1 MRCPMPRKVRDE
13 NEIRATA
20 DELPTEPPK
29 EFVERIKA
37 KQKSAKL
44 VKSMKQKFRNYM
56 HRSENSLL
64 KMSG

>member
-1 MRCPMPRKVRDE
+1 MRCAMPRKVRDE

-44 VKSMKQKFRNYM
+44 V
-56 HRSENSLL
+56 
-64 KMSG
+64 

>member
-1 MRCPMPRKVRDE
+1 MPRKVRDE

-44 VKSMKQKFRNYM
+44 VYRAGWWRNPLTEQK
-56 HRSENSLL
+56 E
-64 KMSG
+64 KTA